1 MNAAM
6 KTARW
11 RVLSDWHNTWLA
23 APVEDRARLRAFFAT
38 EHPDLLQMADELAA
52 SSDAVDGFLETPAL
66 ALAARDLAQDEPQLA
81 EGTLVGPYRIVALL
95 ARGGMGDVYRATD
108 PRLGRDVAL
117 KTLPRTPP
125 NAEPDDG
132 HAVERFLQEARITA
146 SLDHPNIVKVFD
158 VGMSSGRPYLVSEL
172 LEGETLR
179 APIGRGPVAQA
190 DARSIGA
197 ALASGLVAAHAR
209 GLVHRDLKPENI
221 FVTRAGTAKILDFGI
236 AKLAQDPAL
245 PRGLATL
252 TGVILGTAGYLAPEQ
267 VKGDPVD
274 ARTDL
279 FALGS
284 ILFELLTGQRAF
296 AREHTIDTLHA
307 IVHDDPPDLL
317 PRGTALT
324 AIVQR
329 LLAKAPDARFQSAA
343 DLLWALEQID
353 ATTVRAESPPVTPGS
368 RFRSAGRGRAG
379 RSGAGRGWVMAGAAG
394 AAGLAIALAAVLGGW
409 LREREQ
415 SASVGP
421 GLTQFTWSLP
431 AGMGLD
437 SAPIVS
443 PDGRRIAFTAVS
455 AGTTPRLFVRS
466 LDSRDAVAIDGTDGA
481 KQPFWS
487 PDGSSLGFFALR
499 KLMRVAVAGGVP
511 VVICDA
517 PDGRGGTWSPSGTI
531 VFGPN
536 LIFEGLAKVSA
547 DGGPVEPA
555 TLVDFDRGENS
566 HRWPVFLPD
575 GVHVLFHVR
584 ASTDERRGVYVARI
598 DRPASMPGS
607 PLFRSESEAVFVPTS
622 GREVG
627 VLLSAAD
634 GQLQARPFD
643 AAALR
648 LTGDPRTLP
657 VTVGANT
664 PYHSA
669 MLSASAD
676 LLATVAM
683 PVPFG
688 VQLGTA
694 ARDGTGVRLAERR
707 VQNWPRLSPD
717 GRRMARQIID
727 PARGNPDVWVED
739 LQDGSLVRITTTTGT
754 DTLPVWSPDGRRLAY
769 GSGSSLS
776 ERRLSIA
783 AADGTGVAQEF
794 PCPGPDPYCE
804 PTDWSPDGRHLIVN
818 TRLAANF
825 TRPGDVWR
833 VSLETGGSAEAILS
847 GPFAEYDA
855 RISPDG
861 QWLAYVS
868 EETGRPE
875 VSVRAMS
882 GLPSRLVVSNSGGS
896 QPVWR
901 RDGHELLY
909 VDREGRLHG
918 RSVGRQT
925 TGELTLGAAVSLAV
939 PLIGSGH
946 WSTQYDVSPDGQRVY
961 FIDRAP
967 APRPSE
973 IDAVIGWRALLR

>member
-1 MNAAM
+1 MSAPMNEAMNAARR
-6 KTARW
+6 TERW
-11 RVLSDWHNTWLA
+11 RVVSDWHNTWLA
-23 APVEDRARLRAFFAT
+23 APAEERAQLRAFFAT
-38 EHPDLLQMADELAA
+38 QHPDLLQMADELAA

-66 ALAARDLAQDEPQLA
+66 ALAARDLAQDEPPLA
-81 EGTLVGPYRIVALL
+81 KGTLFGPYQIVSLL

-108 PRLGRDVAL
+108 PRLGRDVAI
-117 KTLPRTPP
+117 KTLPK
-125 NAEPDDG
+125 AEPDDA

-146 SLDHPNIVKVFD
+146 SLDHVNIVKVFD
-158 VGMSSGRPYLVSEL
+158 VGMSNGRPYLVSEL
-172 LEGETLR
+172 LEGKTLR
-179 APIGRGPVAQA
+179 APIGRGPVAPA
-190 DARSIGA
+190 SARGIAA
-197 ALASGLVAAHAR
+197 ALTSGLVAAHAR
-209 GLVHRDLKPENI
+209 GLVHRDLKPENV

-284 ILFELLTGQRAF
+284 ILFELMTGQRAF

-353 ATTVRAESPPVTPGS
+353 ATTIQAESPPVTPGI
-368 RFRSAGRGRAG
+368 RFRSAGRG
-379 RSGAGRGWVMAGAAG
+379 STGRGWVMAGVAG
-394 AAGLAIALAAVLGGW
+394 VAGVAMVLVALIGGW
-409 LREREQ
+409 LRERTPSE
-415 SASVGP
+415 SAAP
-421 GLTQFTWSLP
+421 RLTRFTWSLP
-431 AGMGLD
+431 VGTGLD

-455 AGTTPRLFVRS
+455 GESSPRLFVRS
-466 LDSRDAVAIDGTDGA
+466 LDALEATAVAGTDGA

-487 PDGSSLGFFALR
+487 PDGASLGFFAR
-499 KLMRVAVAGGVP
+499 GKLMKVAVTGGVP

-517 PDGRGGTWSPSGTI
+517 PDGRGGAWSPSGTI
-531 VFGPN
+531 VFSPN

-547 DGGPVEPA
+547 DGGMVEPA
-555 TLVDFDRGENS
+555 TLVDLDRGENS
-566 HRWPVFLPD
+566 HRWPMFLPD

-584 ASTDERRGVYVARI
+584 ASSDERRGVYVARI
-598 DRPASMPGS
+598 DRPAAKPGT
-607 PLFRSESEAVFVPTS
+607 PLFRSESEAVFVATS
-622 GREVG
+622 GRELG
-627 VLLSAAD
+627 VLLSTED
-634 GQLQARPFD
+634 GQLQSRPFD
-643 AAALR
+643 ASAVKLV
-648 LTGDPRTLP
+648 GDPRTLP
-657 VTVGANT
+657 VPVGANT
-664 PYHSA
+664 SYHSV

-683 PVPFG
+683 PMPNG
-688 VQLGTA
+688 VQLGTV

-707 VQNWPRLSPD
+707 QQNWPRLSPD
-717 GRRMARQIID
+717 GSRMARQIID
-727 PARGNPDVWVED
+727 AARGNPDVWVED
-739 LQDGSLVRITTTTGT
+739 LQDGSLVRVTTATGT
-754 DTLPVWSPDGRRLAY
+754 EVLPVWSPDGRRLAY

-783 AADGTGVAQEF
+783 AADGTGVAQTL

-818 TRLAANF
+818 TRLALNGP
-825 TRPGDVWR
+825 RGDVWR
-833 VSLETGGSAEAILS
+833 VSIETGGAAEAILS
-847 GPFAEYDA
+847 GPFPEYDV
-855 RISPDG
+855 RLSPDG
-861 QWLAYVS
+861 QWIAYVS
-868 EETGRPE
+868 EETGRAE

-882 GLPSRLVVSNSGGS
+882 GPPRRLVVSNSGGS

-901 RDGHELLY
+901 RDGRELLY
-909 VDREGRLHG
+909 VDREGRLLG
-918 RSVGRQT
+918 RSVRRQP
-925 TGELTLGAAVSLAV
+925 TGELTLGVATALNV
-939 PLIGSGH
+939 PLVGSGH
-946 WSTQYDVSPDGQRVY
+946 WSTQYDVSPDGRRVY
-961 FIDRAP
+961 FIDQTP
-967 APRPSE
+967 APRPRE
-973 IDAVIGWRALLR
+973 IDVASGWSALLQ